1 MFELSVIR
9 LASKMRACR
18 AAPLTL
24 LICLGGLSSPLL
36 AADEAVAK
44 WLERMV
50 QAAHQLN
57 YTGTFVYQ
65 QGGSLQTM
73 QIIHAV
79 DDDGEHERLV
89 SLSGPPREVIRDHDK
104 VTCILPEDS
113 SMVVEQAGRPRSF
126 PLIEPSLIEPLRQ
139 HYDFKLRGSDRIAGL
154 NGRHIAIIPRDQ
166 YRYGQ
171 NIWLA
176 EDSGLLLRAEVLD
189 EEGGIV
195 EQVMFTSLELRDQ
208 IPPQM
213 LAPQTENPGRI
224 LELDGKQEKLL
235 SPDER
240 VRWQVTM
247 LPSGFKQDMERLHY
261 LPNKSEPVEHHLYS
275 DGLASVSVFI
285 EKSDDEV
292 TGDFTGS
299 SRMGGVNAYGRRLNG
314 HLVTVVGEVPLLTV
328 KQIAESIEAL
338 AEN

>member
-1 MFELSVIR
+1 
-9 LASKMRACR
+9 MRAWR
-18 AAPLTL
+18 AAPFTL
-24 LICLGGLSSPLL
+24 VIFLGGFYPLHL
-36 AADEAVAK
+36 VADEGVAT

-73 QIIHAV
+73 RITHAI

-89 SLSGPPREVIRDHDK
+89 SLSGPHREVIRDHDK

-113 SMVVEQAGRPRSF
+113 SMVVEQAGTPRSF

-154 NGRHIAIIPRDQ
+154 DARHIAIIPRDQ

-176 EDSGLLLRAEVLD
+176 EDTGLLLRAEVLD
-189 EEGGIV
+189 EQGGIV
-195 EQVMFTSLELRDQ
+195 EQVMFTSLEIRDH
-208 IPPQM
+208 IPAEM
-213 LAPQTENPGRI
+213 LAPRTENPGRI
-224 LELDGKQEKLL
+224 VESDEKSEILDTA
-235 SPDER
+235 DEHM
-240 VRWQVTM
+240 RWQVTM
-247 LPSGFKQDMERLHY
+247 LPPGFRQGMERLHY

-285 EKSDDEV
+285 EKSDDAANN
-292 TGDFTGS
+292 FTGS

-314 HLVTVVGEVPLLTV
+314 HLVTVVGEVPPLTV

-338 AEN
+338 TEKPDHD